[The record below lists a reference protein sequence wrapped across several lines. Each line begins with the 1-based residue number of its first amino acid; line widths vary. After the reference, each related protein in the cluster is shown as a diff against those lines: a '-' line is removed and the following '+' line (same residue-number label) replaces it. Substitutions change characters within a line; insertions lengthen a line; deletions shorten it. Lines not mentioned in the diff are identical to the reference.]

1 MLFPYTESIILGEAR
16 QETRLGGSYKHPF
29 MVTGQPD
36 TFVLFQQPHDYCE
49 AAADSSSAA
58 KKIQRKTE
66 KNWVKYEFYKA

>member
-49 AAADSSSAA
+49 AAADSSLAA
-58 KKIQRKTE
+58 KKDSKKDRK
-66 KNWVKYEFYKA
+66 KMGKV